1 MRPVGRVDHET
12 VDEMGLEAVLAL
24 KRERDALR
32 AEVEHLKQ
40 RLEQECRAGCESRAK
55 LKGIVRSVDK
65 IPSKLVV
72 DKEDTP
78 LGTLY
83 RARWNP

>member
-1 MRPVGRVDHET
+1 MTDDRYDMRPVGRVDHET

-55 LKGIVRSVDK
+55 LKELSRYAEAASWE
-65 IPSKLVV
+65 SS
-72 DKEDTP
+72 ERASA
-78 LGTLY
+78 Y
-83 RARWNP
+83 REAP

>member
-1 MRPVGRVDHET
+1 MTDPRYDMRPIGRVDYET

-40 RLEQECRAGCESRAK
+40 RLEQECRAGCESRAR
-55 LKGIVRSVDK
+55 LKSISRFTTQQIDKMTGGRVD
-65 IPSKLVV
+65 P
-72 DKEDTP
+72 
-78 LGTLY
+78 
-83 RARWNP
+83 